1 MQVVKRQST
10 IINVAVL
17 LSEISASYKFRAEAV
32 GRSFLTPVSLLQDGS
47 GGSGSR
53 LGYGQ
58 RDKTGSGN
66 GAAGDHFKPPAL
78 TQELLALHN
87 RDMERRMLC
96 KFKEGRRAGEIRFL
110 KDSPKHRLLVTPTGG
125 GVATG
130 GGDTT
135 GAGTNREGL
144 KCFEIFAV
152 SKNIFKLNRGRNA
165 LLVKILTMRRNM
177 PLTKFFVKEESEI

>member
-1 MQVVKRQST
+1 M
-10 IINVAVL
+10 
-17 LSEISASYKFRAEAV
+17 
-32 GRSFLTPVSLLQDGS
+32 
-47 GGSGSR
+47 
-53 LGYGQ
+53 
-58 RDKTGSGN
+58 
-66 GAAGDHFKPPAL
+66 
-78 TQELLALHN
+78 
-87 RDMERRMLC
+87 
-96 KFKEGRRAGEIRFL
+96 
-110 KDSPKHRLLVTPTGG
+110 TPTGG

>member
-1 MQVVKRQST
+1 VVKRQST
-10 IINVAVL
+10 VINVVVVL
-17 LSEISASYKFRAEAV
+17 WNISASPYKLGTEAV
-32 GRSFLTPVSLLQDGS
+32 GRSFLTPGDLLQDGS

-53 LGYGQ
+53 LGHGQ

-135 GAGTNREGL
+135 GAGTNRE
-144 KCFEIFAV
+144 EA
-152 SKNIFKLNRGRNA
+152 
-165 LLVKILTMRRNM
+165 
-177 PLTKFFVKEESEI
+177 

>member
-1 MQVVKRQST
+1 MVKRQST
-10 IINVAVL
+10 IINVVVL
-17 LSEISASYKFRAEAV
+17 ISEISESAYKFRAEAV
-32 GRSFLTPVSLLQDGS
+32 GRSFAMTVDLLQDGS

-130 GGDTT
+130 GGDTA

-144 KCFEIFAV
+144 KYFEIFAV
-152 SKNIFKLNRGRNA
+152 SEMRNKVVFLN
-165 LLVKILTMRRNM
+165 
-177 PLTKFFVKEESEI
+177 